1 MPNPKRQIVFT
12 QACPQIAWAG
22 GLAAHP
28 YFSVRSSGAVVG
40 SAHKDGAAEVGVVTH
55 VPAEDGGREVK
66 KVFLDYR
73 MVFHDG
79 FKSRWHSS
87 MVPASD
93 RVFLGKGAN
102 GVYSGAFAVAE
113 TMDDGAYEVRA
124 VAECTEE
131 ASSSP
136 HDTSAT
142 TPIKGLVDREAPTL
156 VSFTSSSLS
165 GRHGAGDVF
174 VLTFSEE
181 VVCKGRL
188 ADGEERATVK
198 MAINFGVKASYTVAA
213 KQLKYSCEGARM
225 TVSVPHPHEPDA
237 SAGTEVPSITI
248 EKRGV
253 VDVAGNPLER
263 IDGRRLVAGRAG
275 EERQMIAGKVDS
287 AEASINTNV
296 NDKVSGVETK
306 ITGVETKIIGME
318 SNLNQSNHEAHREIK
333 ASITSL
339 ASMVASLVKAG
350 GGTAAA
356 FPGTTKPASAAAAAE
371 AEAEAKTA
379 QEAEAKAQVEA
390 DAAAA
395 AKAAAAKEL
404 ADSTAALTEAEAV
417 LASFPAIRR
426 RDAESSKGADA
437 GTGARPT
444 TREEAQVAL
453 DAAEKRVAAAE
464 ATFKAAEA
472 AEAAAQV
479 SLASAKSTSA
489 AASAAASRAAV
500 GAAVPSPSPTSHAHD
515 DDDNMLEPLVIA
527 VLVCN
532 VLLVV
537 LVLVKIGLDAKNAGN
552 GSGKAA
558 NERRL
563 AHFEGGANAGRSTV
577 RMGPGSDEY
586 LTEEARQNTARRGS
600 SPQARAV
607 SDMLADE
614 AGVPQGG
621 NGSTCDPQRPCIA
634 QWGTGKC
641 RLCVR
646 VRRC

>member
-198 MAINFGVKASYTVAA
+198 MAIDFGVKASYTVAA

-263 IDGRRLVAGRAG
+263 IDSWRLVAGRAG

-306 ITGVETKIIGME
+306 ITSME
-318 SNLNQSNHEAHREIK
+318 SNLNQSNHEAHREMQQSNTAI
-333 ASITSL
+333 ASL
-339 ASMVASLVKAG
+339 AAMVASLLQASGVETVQFPTCAGPALYSFGRYIKARVPRS
-350 GGTAAA
+350 AAT
-356 FPGTTKPASAAAAAE
+356 PAAAA
-371 AEAEAKTA
+371 
-379 QEAEAKAQVEA
+379 
-390 DAAAA
+390 
-395 AKAAAAKEL
+395 
-404 ADSTAALTEAEAV
+404 TAATCADRCLKVPACTAFSFSAGDGCRLANRDLGTDYDFNVRSRLHVRLTECT
-417 LASFPAIRR
+417 
-426 RDAESSKGADA
+426 K
-437 GTGARPT
+437 
-444 TREEAQVAL
+444 
-453 DAAEKRVAAAE
+453 
-464 ATFKAAEA
+464 
-472 AEAAAQV
+472 
-479 SLASAKSTSA
+479 
-489 AASAAASRAAV
+489 
-500 GAAVPSPSPTSHAHD
+500 
-515 DDDNMLEPLVIA
+515 
-527 VLVCN
+527 
-532 VLLVV
+532 
-537 LVLVKIGLDAKNAGN
+537 
-552 GSGKAA
+552 
-558 NERRL
+558 
-563 AHFEGGANAGRSTV
+563 
-577 RMGPGSDEY
+577 
-586 LTEEARQNTARRGS
+586 
-600 SPQARAV
+600 
-607 SDMLADE
+607 
-614 AGVPQGG
+614 
-621 NGSTCDPQRPCIA
+621 
-634 QWGTGKC
+634 
-641 RLCVR
+641 
-646 VRRC
+646 